1 MRVGAKLQS
10 ENRKQMRKSLRC
22 PAAVKW
28 SDGTLTHTHTLD
40 ISSGGVSIAVPRPIS
55 GLGACHLAFVV
66 LLPTGARNF
75 MANCEITHCIL
86 SGVEGFRVGLRFLD
100 LNADDRAQL
109 EQVCQGHE
117 QVPVKL
123 KVFS

>member
-1 MRVGAKLQS
+1 MPIGVELQS
-10 ENRKQMRKSLRC
+10 EKRKQMRKSLRC
-22 PAAVKW
+22 PAAIKW

-40 ISSGGVSIAVPRPIS
+40 ISSGGVSVAVPRPIS
-55 GLGACHLAFVV
+55 GTGTCHLAFVV
-66 LLPTGARNF
+66 LLSAGARNF

-100 LNADDRAQL
+100 LNADDREQL
-109 EQVCQGHE
+109 EQVCHGPAAAQ
-117 QVPVKL
+117 P